1 MVQKLQEP
9 DIKPHLEKILPTD
22 NVANATFS
30 TNFFTSFGLGIIT
43 EQMWEFIENAP
54 KILLEW
60 QLKELEELEIEVPM
74 VTMTSLVVA
83 GHTGP
88 GTMICG
94 WHELD

>member
-60 QLKELEELEIEVPM
+60 QLKELEELEK
-74 VTMTSLVVA
+74 
-83 GHTGP
+83 
-88 GTMICG
+88 
-94 WHELD
+94 